1 MSRGGAVCS
10 QTLGGLLGAPQGS
23 ACGSCHACRYACRDE
38 GRPAHPPAARRL
50 SLCCVYQAFVK
61 SRAMHIREAKGADL
75 AGILAIYNHAVLHTT
90 AVWSEAPATLED
102 RHIWLAAKQQRRF
115 PVLVAVAGEEVLG
128 FASYGDFRPW
138 PGYAHS
144 VEHSVYV
151 APACHRRGVGKDLVQ
166 ALIEEAFL
174 RHNAYFDADCDLC
187 SLAIF
192 SKPFIP
198 AALACLRGLAP
209 KGFEGF
215 RPAR

>member
-1 MSRGGAVCS
+1 
-10 QTLGGLLGAPQGS
+10 
-23 ACGSCHACRYACRDE
+23 
-38 GRPAHPPAARRL
+38 
-50 SLCCVYQAFVK
+50 
-61 SRAMHIREAKGADL
+61 MHIREAKGADL